1 MAACARPTSIRVM
14 PLATQPTSLTL
25 PWCPTATTL
34 LPPPL
39 DLTNKPITDPQVPSL
54 HCWAY
59 FAEVTAADFRSN
71 ASSGKEI
78 PIRFVRINLIRVTS
92 HEISIS
98 WNTKNVFT
106 LTVYE
111 VILTSTTSEEL
122 KFTTNKKKAVFRDLL
137 PDVNYNV
144 LVLVNSCS
152 QQQSIQRRIR
162 TRAKVLK
169 ARTRIRN
176 RTFVPQLRDR
186 TSQIYKEFVKNF
198 IQDLLRRVT
207 QRFLSLYNRNL
218 LRIVIL
224 RLTPGSVDVNF
235 DIVLSLD
242 ENVTLN
248 ETKEE
253 FANSLNRS
261 TEFDIDITNTNI
273 AERDS
278 CQPEINDCSGNGTC
292 IRQNSTYT
300 CQCNAGFNDTSPDTP
315 GRICEDIDE
324 CQTGNNTCSAL
335 ATCTNT
341 PGNFTCSC
349 LAGTTDTNPANPGT
363 QCIDIDECQTGNNT
377 CSALATCTNTPGNF
391 TCSCLVGTM
400 DTNPANPGTQCTDID
415 ECQTGNNTC
424 SDLAVCRNTPGN
436 FTCSCFQG
444 IIDSNP
450 ANPGTQC
457 RDPNI
462 CFLNSGNICALSDCM
477 VSKVSNC
484 NNKIA
489 FRMQVI
495 LRSRVFS
502 NDLKNPASEAYRNL
516 SDSFINTVVP
526 RTQTNLD
533 DRSFNIF
540 IVGFQN
546 GSVVVNFLSVLNDT
560 STVNRS
566 SLLTAVGA
574 AAKALDSNSS
584 VTITERDRCQSGLND
599 CSGNGTC
606 IQQNTTFTCQ
616 CNVGFNDARPNTPG
630 RICEDIDECQTG
642 SNKCSALATC
652 TNTPGNF
659 MCNCLTGT
667 MDTNPANPG
676 TQCTDIDE
684 CQTGNNT
691 CSALATCTNTPGNFM
706 CSCLVGTMDTN
717 PANPG
722 TQCTDIDECQTGNN
736 TCSDLAVC
744 RNTPGNFTCSCFQGI
759 IDSNPA
765 NPGTQCRDPN
775 ICFLNRGSICTL
787 SDCMVST
794 VNNCNNK
801 IAFRMQVILRSRVF
815 SNDLKNP
822 ASEAYRNLSDSFIN
836 TVVPRTQTNL
846 DDRSFNIF
854 IIGFQSGSVVVNFLA
869 VVNDTSTVNRS
880 SLLTAVGAAAKA
892 LDSNSS
898 VTITGSTQLTTEAP
912 IQSQTVPTL
921 QSNPG
926 TENPGW
932 RVAVIVLGSVLGVAL
947 LTILAVV
954 LALMYAKK
962 KSRRYSIETS
972 DIVRQINY
980 SNL

>member
-1 MAACARPTSIRVM
+1 MTGSGDI
-14 PLATQPTSLTL
+14 SL
-25 PWCPTATTL
+25 PFPA
-34 LPPPL
+34 
-39 DLTNKPITDPQVPSL
+39 
-54 HCWAY
+54 
-59 FAEVTAADFRSN
+59 VTMVGRS
-71 ASSGKEI
+71 
-78 PIRFVRINLIRVTS
+78 V
-92 HEISIS
+92 SIS
-98 WNTKNVFT
+98 AALDKH
-106 LTVYE
+106 
-111 VILTSTTSEEL
+111 
-122 KFTTNKKKAVFRDLL
+122 
-137 PDVNYNV
+137 PDSVKV
-144 LVLVNSCS
+144 AGHHLSS
-152 QQQSIQRRIR
+152 QRRPLTQWR
-162 TRAKVLK
+162 L
-169 ARTRIRN
+169 
-176 RTFVPQLRDR
+176 P
-186 TSQIYKEFVKNF
+186 
-198 IQDLLRRVT
+198 LLE
-207 QRFLSLYNRNL
+207 
-218 LRIVIL
+218 IIH
-224 RLTPGSVDVNF
+224 GSVDVNF
-235 DIVLSLD
+235 DLVLSLD
-242 ENVTLN
+242 ENVTLS

-391 TCSCLVGTM
+391 TCSCLAGTT
-400 DTNPANPGTQCTDID
+400 DNNPANPGTQCTDID

-444 IIDSNP
+444 IIDNNP
-450 ANPGTQC
+450 ANLGTQC

-540 IVGFQN
+540 IVGFQR
-546 GSVVVNFLSVLNDT
+546 GSVVVNFLAVVNDT

-574 AAKALDSNSS
+574 AIKALDSNSS

-606 IQQNTTFTCQ
+606 IQQNATFTCQ
-616 CNVGFNDARPNTPG
+616 CNAGFNDTRPNTPG

-642 SNKCSALATC
+642 SNTCSALATC

-659 MCNCLTGT
+659 MCNCLAGT
-667 MDTNPANPG
+667 IDTNPANPG

-691 CSALATCTNTPGNFM
+691 CSALATCTNTPRNFTCSCLAGTTDTNPANPGTQCNDIDECQTGNNTCSALATCTNTPGNFT
-706 CSCLVGTMDTN
+706 CSCLVGTTDNN
-717 PANPG
+717 PVNPG

-759 IDSNPA
+759 IDNNPA

-775 ICFLNRGSICTL
+775 ICFLNSGSICTL

-794 VNNCNNK
+794 VSNCNNK
-801 IAFRMQVILRSRVF
+801 IGFRMRVILRSRVF

-822 ASEAYRNLSDSFIN
+822 ASEAYRNLFDSLIN

-854 IIGFQSGSVVVNFLA
+854 IVGFQRGSVVVNFLA

-880 SLLTAVGAAAKA
+880 SLLTAVDTAIKA

-912 IQSQTVPTL
+912 IQTQTVPTV

-954 LALMYAKK
+954 LALMYTKK